1 MNNTEAERRTD
12 REAGYAKIAEN
23 NNIMLHT
30 TYNASQ
36 AQREVERR
44 TDREA
49 ALEILQA
56 NRKPLLDASNAAQ
69 AASQADPRNAA
80 LAEAAETARYK
91 YRLSAPL
98 GEDINNMI
106 TMIRNERLGI
116 IPGKSAAKIPQGER
130 GGRRYI
136 SKKHRKSIKSKRSRR
151 TKMTKR
157 YRRR

>member
-1 MNNTEAERRTD
+1 MNNTESERRRD
-12 REAGYAKIAEN
+12 LEAAYAKIAEI

-36 AQREVERR
+36 AEREAERI
-44 TDREA
+44 TDLEA

-69 AASQADPRNAA
+69 AASQADHRNAA
-80 LAEAAETARYK
+80 LASAAEAARYK
-91 YRLSAPL
+91 YRLSAPD

-116 IPGKSAAKIPQGER
+116 IPGKSDAKKSPGER
-130 GGRRYI
+130 GGRRYK
-136 SKKHRKSIKSKRSRR
+136 SKKSRKTRRTRRSRR
-151 TKMTKR
+151 LKCYRKR
-157 YRRR
+157 

>member
-1 MNNTEAERRTD
+1 MNNTEAEHRTD
-12 REAGYAKIAEN
+12 RETAYAKIDEIH
-23 NNIMLHT
+23 NIMLHT

-36 AQREVERR
+36 AEREAERR

-56 NRKPLLDASNAAQ
+56 NRKPLLDASKAAQ
-69 AASQADPRNAA
+69 AASRADPRNAA
-80 LAEAAETARYK
+80 LASAAEAARYK

-116 IPGKSAAKIPQGER
+116 IPGKSAAKKPPGER
-130 GGRRYI
+130 GGRRYK
-136 SKKHRKSIKSKRSRR
+136 SKKHRKSIRSRR
-151 TKMTKR
+151 SKGTRR